1 MVGMESSFRVVQMN
15 CCQAVGWAVPTISP
29 LNGDKSPIKSSIS
42 IPNRDLDPALFTL
55 YTNLRISL
63 VIRKSEVDRQREHQA
78 NERTFLAWLRTSIAL
93 IGFGFAIARF
103 GLFLHQLQATVTQQ
117 AASTNSLFSSENL
130 GVSLVI
136 VGIVVI
142 ALAAWRYNQ
151 VFWQIERGDYRPNRL
166 MVWLIAGVVMILG
179 TLSIPLVLWRN
190 QEPSPPSSAPSKQQ
204 SQNPRLFLS
213 VWGVKHGKFRPGT
226 RSAESRLICQK
237 KIETKLL
244 DGSYAFPPFPRELPF
259 SLAPSLHTH
268 PIWFRTCADLDK
280 SIPARQACHS

>member
-1 MVGMESSFRVVQMN
+1 M
-15 CCQAVGWAVPTISP
+15 T
-29 LNGDKSPIKSSIS
+29 
-42 IPNRDLDPALFTL
+42 
-55 YTNLRISL
+55 
-63 VIRKSEVDRQREHQA
+63 RKSEVDRQREHQA

-117 AASTNSLFSSENL
+117 AAPTNSLFSSQNL

-142 ALAAWRYNQ
+142 AFAAWRYNQ
-151 VFWQIERGDYRPNRL
+151 IFWQIERGDYRPNRL
-166 MVWLIAGVVMILG
+166 MVWFIAGIVMILG

-190 QEPSPPSSAPSKQQ
+190 QEPSPPFSAPSKQQ

-213 VWGVKHGKFRPGT
+213 VWGVKHGKFRPVT

-244 DGSYAFPPFPRELPF
+244 DG
-259 SLAPSLHTH
+259 
-268 PIWFRTCADLDK
+268 
-280 SIPARQACHS
+280 